1 MIMTDFDLTGLIK
14 REEAKPTEK
23 TSADLDV
30 QQQTEDFLDKMVA
43 EASIPN
49 LVTLLKQGI
58 EAGLVSPQPKYK

>member
-1 MIMTDFDLTGLIK
+1 MNDTAFFDLLKAEHPKAATPAATK
-14 REEAKPTEK
+14 E
-23 TSADLDV
+23 D
-30 QQQTEDFLDKMVA
+30 QQTDDFLDKMVA

>member
-1 MIMTDFDLTGLIK
+1 MNDTAFFDLLKVEHPKAATPVAAK
-14 REEAKPTEK
+14 EE
-23 TSADLDV
+23 D
-30 QQQTEDFLDKMVA
+30 QQTEDFLDKMVA

>member
-1 MIMTDFDLTGLIK
+1 MNDKALFDLL
-14 REEAKPTEK
+14 EAAYANDATPAATKE
-23 TSADLDV
+23 D
-30 QQQTEDFLDKMVA
+30 QQTEDFLDKMVA

>member
-1 MIMTDFDLTGLIK
+1 MNDTAFFDLLKVERPKAATPVAA
-14 REEAKPTEK
+14 EE
-23 TSADLDV
+23 D
-30 QQQTEDFLDKMVA
+30 QQTEYFLDKMVA

>member
-1 MIMTDFDLTGLIK
+1 MNDKAFFDLLKAEHANEVTPAATK
-14 REEAKPTEK
+14 E
-23 TSADLDV
+23 D
-30 QQQTEDFLDKMVA
+30 QQTEDFLDKMVA

>member
-1 MIMTDFDLTGLIK
+1 MNDTAFFDLLK
-14 REEAKPTEK
+14 AEHHKEATPVATKE
-23 TSADLDV
+23 D
-30 QQQTEDFLDKMVA
+30 QQTEDFLDKMVA

>member
-1 MIMTDFDLTGLIK
+1 MSDDAFFDLLK
-14 REEAKPTEK
+14 VEHAKEA
-23 TSADLDV
+23 TSAAAKED
-30 QQQTEDFLDKMVA
+30 QQQTDDFLDKMVA

>member
-1 MIMTDFDLTGLIK
+1 MNDDAFFDLLK
-14 REEAKPTEK
+14 VEHPKEAAPAAAKE
-23 TSADLDV
+23 DL
-30 QQQTEDFLDKMVA
+30 QTEDFLDKMVA

>member
-1 MIMTDFDLTGLIK
+1 MTDKALFGLLETVYANDATPAAA
-14 REEAKPTEK
+14 EE
-23 TSADLDV
+23 D
-30 QQQTEDFLDKMVA
+30 QQTEDFLDKMVA

>member
-1 MIMTDFDLTGLIK
+1 MNDKALFDLLKAEHPKEATPVAAK
-14 REEAKPTEK
+14 EE
-23 TSADLDV
+23 D
-30 QQQTEDFLDKMVA
+30 QQTEDFLDKMVA

>member
-1 MIMTDFDLTGLIK
+1 MNDKAFSDLL
-14 REEAKPTEK
+14 EAAYANEVTPAATKE
-23 TSADLDV
+23 DL
-30 QQQTEDFLDKMVA
+30 QQTEDFFDKMVA

>member
-1 MIMTDFDLTGLIK
+1 MTDADLTDLLE
-14 REEAKPTEK
+14 REEAKQTEE
-23 TSADLDV
+23 TSAELAA
-30 QQQTEDFLDKMVA
+30 QQQEDFLDKMVA

>member
-1 MIMTDFDLTGLIK
+1 MNDKALFDLL
-14 REEAKPTEK
+14 EAAYANDATPAATKE
-23 TSADLDV
+23 D

>member
-1 MIMTDFDLTGLIK
+1 MNDIAFFDLL
-14 REEAKPTEK
+14 EAEHAKEATPAATKE
-23 TSADLDV
+23 D
-30 QQQTEDFLDKMVA
+30 QQTEDFLDKMVA

>member
-1 MIMTDFDLTGLIK
+1 MNDKAFFDLLDAVYANDATPVA
-14 REEAKPTEK
+14 AKE
-23 TSADLDV
+23 D
-30 QQQTEDFLDKMVA
+30 QQTEDFLDKMVA

>member
-1 MIMTDFDLTGLIK
+1 MNDKALFDLL
-14 REEAKPTEK
+14 EAAYANDATPAATK
-23 TSADLDV
+23 DD
-30 QQQTEDFLDKMVA
+30 QQTEDFLDKMVA

>member
-1 MIMTDFDLTGLIK
+1 MNDKALFDLLETVYAN
-14 REEAKPTEK
+14 EVTPAAAK
-23 TSADLDV
+23 AD
-30 QQQTEDFLDKMVA
+30 QQQAEDFLDKMVA

>member
-1 MIMTDFDLTGLIK
+1 MNDTAFFDLLKVEHAKEATPVAA
-14 REEAKPTEK
+14 EEDK
-23 TSADLDV
+23 
-30 QQQTEDFLDKMVA
+30 QTEDFLDKMVA

>member
-1 MIMTDFDLTGLIK
+1 MNDTAFFDLLDAVYANDATPAAAK
-14 REEAKPTEK
+14 EE
-23 TSADLDV
+23 D
-30 QQQTEDFLDKMVA
+30 QQTEDFLDKMVA

>member
-1 MIMTDFDLTGLIK
+1 MKDEAFFDLLK
-14 REEAKPTEK
+14 VEHAKEAPPAAAKE
-23 TSADLDV
+23 D
-30 QQQTEDFLDKMVA
+30 QQTEDFLDKMVA

>member
-1 MIMTDFDLTGLIK
+1 MNDTAFFDLLEVEHPKAATPVAA
-14 REEAKPTEK
+14 EE
-23 TSADLDV
+23 D
-30 QQQTEDFLDKMVA
+30 QQTEDFLDKMVA

>member
-1 MIMTDFDLTGLIK
+1 MIMTDFDLTDLIE

-30 QQQTEDFLDKMVA
+30 QQQEDFLDKMVA

>member
-1 MIMTDFDLTGLIK
+1 MNDTAFFDLLEAEYA
-14 REEAKPTEK
+14 EEATPAAAKEDP
-23 TSADLDV
+23 
-30 QQQTEDFLDKMVA
+30 QQTEDFFDKMVA

>member
-1 MIMTDFDLTGLIK
+1 MTDKAFVDLLK
-14 REEAKPTEK
+14 AEHVKEAAPAATKE
-23 TSADLDV
+23 D

>member
-1 MIMTDFDLTGLIK
+1 MNDKAFVDLLK
-14 REEAKPTEK
+14 AEHVKEATPAAAKE
-23 TSADLDV
+23 D

>member
-1 MIMTDFDLTGLIK
+1 MTDTAFFDLL
-14 REEAKPTEK
+14 EAEHAKEATPAATKE
-23 TSADLDV
+23 D

>member
-1 MIMTDFDLTGLIK
+1 MNDTAFFDLLKAEYTK
-14 REEAKPTEK
+14 AATPVAAEE
-23 TSADLDV
+23 D
-30 QQQTEDFLDKMVA
+30 QQTEDFLDKMVA

>member
-1 MIMTDFDLTGLIK
+1 MNDTAFFDL
-14 REEAKPTEK
+14 
-23 TSADLDV
+23 LDTV
-30 QQQTEDFLDKMVA
+30 YANDVTPAATKEDQQQTEDFLDKMVA

>member
-1 MIMTDFDLTGLIK
+1 MNDTAFFDMH
-14 REEAKPTEK
+14 EAKQPKEAAPAAAK
-23 TSADLDV
+23 EED
-30 QQQTEDFLDKMVA
+30 QQTEDFLDKMVA

>member
-1 MIMTDFDLTGLIK
+1 MDDDAFFDLLK
-14 REEAKPTEK
+14 VEHAKEA
-23 TSADLDV
+23 TSAATKED
-30 QQQTEDFLDKMVA
+30 QQTDDFLDKMVA

>member
-1 MIMTDFDLTGLIK
+1 MNDEAFFDLLKVARDLNATPAAAK
-14 REEAKPTEK
+14 EE
-23 TSADLDV
+23 D
-30 QQQTEDFLDKMVA
+30 QQTEDFLDKMVA

>member
-1 MIMTDFDLTGLIK
+1 MNDKAYFDLL
-14 REEAKPTEK
+14 E
-23 TSADLDV
+23 SAYANGAASAATKED
-30 QQQTEDFLDKMVA
+30 QQTEDFLDKMVA

>member
-1 MIMTDFDLTGLIK
+1 MNDKAFFDLL
-14 REEAKPTEK
+14 EAEPLKEAAPAAAKE
-23 TSADLDV
+23 D
-30 QQQTEDFLDKMVA
+30 QQTEDFLDKMVA

>member
-1 MIMTDFDLTGLIK
+1 MNDDAFFDLLK
-14 REEAKPTEK
+14 VEHAKEA
-23 TSADLDV
+23 TSAAAKED
-30 QQQTEDFLDKMVA
+30 QQTEDFLDKMVA

>member
-1 MIMTDFDLTGLIK
+1 MNDNAFFDLLDAVYAN
-14 REEAKPTEK
+14 EA
-23 TSADLDV
+23 TSVAAKED
-30 QQQTEDFLDKMVA
+30 QQTEDFLDKMVA

>member
-1 MIMTDFDLTGLIK
+1 MDDKALFGLL
-14 REEAKPTEK
+14 EAAYANDATPVATKE
-23 TSADLDV
+23 D
-30 QQQTEDFLDKMVA
+30 QQTEDFLDKMVA

>member
-1 MIMTDFDLTGLIK
+1 MNDKAFFDLLK
-14 REEAKPTEK
+14 AEYAEEATPAATKE
-23 TSADLDV
+23 D
-30 QQQTEDFLDKMVA
+30 QQTEDFLDKMVA

>member
-1 MIMTDFDLTGLIK
+1 MNDKAFFDLL
-14 REEAKPTEK
+14 EAERPKEA
-23 TSADLDV
+23 TSVAAKED

>member
-1 MIMTDFDLTGLIK
+1 MTDADLTDLLERK
-14 REEAKPTEK
+14 EAKSTED
-23 TSADLDV
+23 TSAALDA
-30 QQQTEDFLDKMVA
+30 QQQEDFLDKMVA